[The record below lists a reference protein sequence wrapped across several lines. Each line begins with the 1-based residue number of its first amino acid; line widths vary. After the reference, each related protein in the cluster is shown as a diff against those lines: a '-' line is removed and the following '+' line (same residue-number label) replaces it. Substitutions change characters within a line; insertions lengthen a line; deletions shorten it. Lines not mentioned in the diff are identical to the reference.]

1 VHRKYAATAFQG
13 IQKEGDGEEESHFDA
28 GEGLGI
34 SDFATDLDIYRYDM
48 HSPLSHWQTLKFLEI
63 PYLVGQI

>member
-1 VHRKYAATAFQG
+1 MRRKYAATAFQG

-34 SDFATDLDIYRYDM
+34 SDFATDPDIYRYDM
-48 HSPLSHWQTLKFLEI
+48 HSPLSH
-63 PYLVGQI
+63 

>member
-1 VHRKYAATAFQG
+1 MHRKYAATAFQG

-34 SDFATDLDIYRYDM
+34 SDFATDPDIYIYIDM
-48 HSPLSHWQTLKFLEI
+48 ICIPHSAIGKP
-63 PYLVGQI
+63 